1 MSCTFYLF
9 VTTTNENVGDKC
21 GWWKGLLSRIKWD
34 DWSLKLKHKTTL
46 ADNKNYIKYFR
57 KYWLQGHMQQQN
69 ALKCNNG
76 RKFPVALKFYGNVFS
91 AAVVENMPIR
101 NKVT

>member
-1 MSCTFYLF
+1 MMKRFAVLHKMKRLVAQT
-9 VTTTNENVGDKC
+9 
-21 GWWKGLLSRIKWD
+21 
-34 DWSLKLKHKTTL
+34 KHKTTL

-69 ALKCNNG
+69 VLKCNNG

-91 AAVVENMPIR
+91 AANMPIR

>member
-1 MSCTFYLF
+1 
-9 VTTTNENVGDKC
+9 
-21 GWWKGLLSRIKWD
+21 
-34 DWSLKLKHKTTL
+34 
-46 ADNKNYIKYFR
+46 
-57 KYWLQGHMQQQN
+57 MQQQN
-69 ALKCNNG
+69 VLKCNNE